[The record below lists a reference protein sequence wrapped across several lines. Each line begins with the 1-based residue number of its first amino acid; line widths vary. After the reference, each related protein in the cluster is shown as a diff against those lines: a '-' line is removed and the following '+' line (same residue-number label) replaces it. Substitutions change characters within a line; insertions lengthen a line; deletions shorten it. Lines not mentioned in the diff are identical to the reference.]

1 LFHKLLSFFDR
12 NAYRREVTQYAP
24 TLARVNALEARFR
37 ELSDSDLP
45 ACTEQLR
52 QRAQKGAS
60 QEELLPEAFA
70 AVREAARRTIGL
82 RPYDVQIIGGIVL
95 ARGAIA
101 EMRTGEG
108 KTLVATLPLYLNA
121 LEGRGAHL
129 VTVNDYLARRDARWM
144 GSVFHL
150 LGMSVGVLQADEPG
164 TAKRLGYLYDPKKQD
179 TEERLNLLRRVSRAE
194 AYRADITYGTNSEF
208 GFDYLR
214 DNLAPRL
221 EDKAQREHYFAIVDE
236 VDNILID
243 EARTPLIIS
252 GENRNEIEWYSRM
265 AEAVR
270 RLSQRE
276 VEINHREQIV
286 SLTPGGEKHITALLG
301 RPLGDP
307 NRPEEA
313 SLEQRHLIG
322 HLEQALRARF
332 LHQRDREYI
341 IQDGKVVI
349 VDEYTGRMMPGRR
362 WTDGLHQAVEAKE
375 GLEVQSESITYAT
388 VSLQNYF
395 RMYARLSGM
404 TGTALTATQEFEK
417 IYKLKVHPIPTHVEY
432 QALGQAG
439 VLLERQGS
447 TSEGQ
452 DFTYYV
458 QKNDPQSKPVFWR
471 RVDYPDVLYPN
482 LEAKR
487 RAIVWEILRQHACG
501 RPLLVGTTSV
511 ADSEELARYMEGP
524 LLTRLVQTRLL
535 RQAWLK
541 AHPKA
546 HPDLPAEALKFL
558 NTPLGLVNPARLAS
572 AFESLELSPDPLTH
586 LPELL
591 RLLDLPAEHQPGLE
605 ASLRDGIPSVVLNA
619 RYHYE
624 ESQIIASAGAY
635 GSVIIATNMAGR
647 GVDIKLGGELA
658 EEVLAAVNHVLEQAG
673 MPDPYSMTL
682 AERSQ
687 ALLNISPAQREVHP
701 AEVDFFLNYMKGME
715 RVKELGGLHVIGG
728 TRHEARRIDHQLR
741 GRAARQGDP
750 GSSRFFV
757 SMEDDLL
764 VRFGSLEAE
773 AFLEQEEL
781 RGGDPLLPCPAE
793 AGRRV
798 IEVAQNRVEN
808 ENYEIRKHLLD
819 YDDVI
824 NAQRLAI
831 YKQRDRILGKP
842 DLGNDLA
849 EMLEA
854 ELSIQA
860 AGALQAEGQSWQFI
874 AWVERLQPGLE
885 RADGSLVSSWPLEV
899 ALQRGLP
906 DLPQQVDAG
915 QARAGLLRLAE
926 RALSSEQ
933 RFVEAETGRQCQ
945 AALAGWQ
952 AAVAE
957 RMEAVDALL
966 DSLNPGSPAG
976 RSRAVTQA
984 LSEAAGMPIQLSDA
998 GWRALKENPRAA
1010 GIEVLNQIEAAL
1022 FQDAAAHVWVI
1033 LERLLG
1039 QIPAIDPAGWP
1050 PLDPQ
1055 DLPTRAQAAVLAA
1068 FQARRE
1074 RLLGPQGELA
1084 RRLEENLAELDG
1096 PLGERCSLE
1105 LMELM
1110 RMPGGETPLNEA
1122 SAPDEEGSIQDSATA
1137 TGDVQIAPPTPM
1149 PAFLHLTY
1157 IFLADELLEN
1167 TPPDEIAEQALDH
1180 LLGVQ
1185 QALMEDLGAET
1196 LNEAYREL
1204 LLASI
1209 DERWIDYLTRLE
1221 ELRYEVRL
1229 EGMAHNDPLV
1239 MYKSKASGAYGAL
1252 LAELRR
1258 VAVAQMFTFP
1268 IVSRL
1273 TGSAEASSLEKAT
1286 PKLTYLKLG

>member
-1 LFHKLLSFFDR
+1 LFQKFISFFDR
-12 NAYRREVTQYAP
+12 NAYRREIAQYAP
-24 TLARVNALEARFR
+24 KLGRVNALEQRFHNLSNR
-37 ELSDSDLP
+37 ELN
-45 ACTEQLR
+45 ACTQRLR
-52 QRAQKGAS
+52 QRLQEGAS
-60 QEELLPEAFA
+60 QEDLLPEAFA

-144 GSVFHL
+144 GPVFHL

-164 TAKRLGYLYDPKKQD
+164 THERLGYLYDPDKPD
-179 TEERLNLLRRVSRAE
+179 PEERLNFLRRVSRAE
-194 AYRADITYGTNSEF
+194 AYAADVTYGTNSEF

-221 EDKAQREHYFAIVDE
+221 QDKAQRGHYFAIVDE

-252 GENRNEIEWYSRM
+252 GENRNEIEWYKRM

-270 RLSQRE
+270 RLSQHE
-276 VEINHREQIV
+276 VEINRRDQIV
-286 SLTPGGEKHITALLG
+286 SLTPSGEKHIAALLG
-301 RPLGDP
+301 QPLGDP
-307 NRPEEA
+307 DHPEEA
-313 SLEQRHLIG
+313 TLEQRHLIG

-332 LHQRDREYI
+332 LYRRDREYI
-341 IQDGKVVI
+341 VQDGKVVI
-349 VDEYTGRMMPGRR
+349 IDEHTGRMMPGRR

-375 GLEVQSESITYAT
+375 ELEVQSESITYAT
-388 VSLQNYF
+388 ISLQNYF
-395 RMYARLSGM
+395 RMYTRLSGM
-404 TGTALTATQEFEK
+404 TGTALTAAKEFEK
-417 IYKLKVHPIPTHVEY
+417 IYKLQVHPIPTHVEY
-432 QALGQAG
+432 QALDQNGA
-439 VLLERQGS
+439 LLEKQGS
-447 TSEGQ
+447 TTEGQ
-452 DFTYYV
+452 TFTYYV
-458 QKNDPQSKPVFWR
+458 QKNDPQSKPLFWKR
-471 RVDYPDVLYPN
+471 IDYPDALFLN

-487 RAIVWEILRQHACG
+487 RAIVWEILRQHVRG

-511 ADSEELARYMEGP
+511 ADSEELARYLEGT
-524 LLTRLVQTRLL
+524 LLTRLAQAQLL
-535 RQAWLK
+535 RQVWLE
-541 AHPKA
+541 AHPA
-546 HPDLPAEALKFL
+546 AQPDLPIEALSFL
-558 NTPLGLVNPARLAS
+558 NAPLGLISPTRLAS
-572 AFESLELSPDPLTH
+572 AFENLKLSPHPQEH

-591 RLLDLPAEHQPGLE
+591 KLLRLPAEHQERLLE
-605 ASLRDGIPSVVLNA
+605 ALQGGIPSVVLNA

-624 ESQIIASAGAY
+624 ESQIIAGAGAF

-658 EEVLAAVNHVLEQAG
+658 EEVLAAVNNVLEQAG
-673 MPDPYSMTL
+673 TPNPYTMTL
-682 AERSQ
+682 EERRQ
-687 ALLNISPAQREVHP
+687 ALLDLAPAPSASHR
-701 AEVDFFLNYMKGME
+701 AEVEFFLNYMKGME

-728 TRHEARRIDHQLR
+728 TRHESRRIDQQLR

-750 GSSRFFV
+750 GSSRFFI
-757 SMEDDLL
+757 SMEDEIL
-764 VRFGSLEAE
+764 VRFGGLEAE
-773 AFLEQEEL
+773 AFLEQEGL

-793 AGRRV
+793 AGKRV
-798 IEVAQNRVEN
+798 IEAAQNRVEN

-842 DLGNDLA
+842 DLSGDLA

-854 ELSIQA
+854 ELDTQA
-860 AGALQAEGQSWQFI
+860 KNTLQENGQSWQFI

-885 RADGSLVSSWPLEV
+885 RADGSLIPSWLTQI
-899 ALQRGLP
+899 ALKRFLP
-906 DLPQQVDAG
+906 DLPPQADAIQV
-915 QARAGLLRLAE
+915 RAALLTLAE
-926 RALSSEQ
+926 RALLAEQ
-933 RFVEAETGRQCQ
+933 RYAEQETERQCQ

-966 DSLNPGSPAG
+966 DGLNSSSSAG
-976 RSRAVTQA
+976 RSRAVTKA
-984 LSEAAGMPIQLSDA
+984 LSDA
-998 GWRALKENPRAA
+998 AGIPVQLSEDGWRALQENPRAA
-1010 GIEVLNQIEAAL
+1010 GIEVLDQIEEAL
-1022 FQDAAAHVWVI
+1022 FQDAAAHLWAV

-1039 QIPAIDPAGWP
+1039 QP
-1050 PLDPQ
+1050 PVGQTLPVDPQ
-1055 DLPTRAQAAVLAA
+1055 DLASRAQAAVSAA
-1068 FQARRE
+1068 FQDRRM
-1074 RLLGPQGELA
+1074 RLLGAQGELA
-1084 RRLEENLAELDG
+1084 RRLEAALPELDG
-1096 PLGERCSLE
+1096 PLGESRSLE
-1105 LMELM
+1105 LMELI
-1110 RMPGGETPLNEA
+1110 RIPGAGAPLENGA
-1122 SAPDEEGSIQDSATA
+1122 AANDEETSLIPGQNR
-1137 TGDVQIAPPTPM
+1137 P
-1149 PAFLHLTY
+1149 LLTY
-1157 IFLADELLEN
+1157 IFLADELLAN
-1167 TPPDEIAEQALDH
+1167 TAADEIADQALDH
-1180 LLGVQ
+1180 LLAAQ
-1185 QALMEDLGAET
+1185 QTLKDDLGAEN

-1209 DERWIDYLTRLE
+1209 DERWVEYLTRLE

-1239 MYKSKASGAYGAL
+1239 MFKSRASSAYGAL

-1258 VAVAQMFTFP
+1258 VAVAQMFTYP
-1268 IVSRL
+1268 LASRL

-1286 PKLTYLKLG
+1286 PRLTFLKLG